1 MDSSKQPSKVSPSL
15 STQDEFLPPIQLA
28 REESTLTMRSV
39 LDTFV
44 LPGDM
49 SPSVSARFV
58 TCAVNQSDKTK
69 IRFQSPA
76 RKMLHY
82 RHDMIDADTE
92 MTDSQKEQF
101 KTEISKAYI
110 NTYTGKSSLPSMV
123 TPQENQSRT
132 ETMGQ
137 MSRILKFDPPKQQSS
152 GLATES
158 RTSDTASFRGTTK
171 TLWHNM
177 EPYETFDDILLAKA
191 YVEDKFPQ
199 KAINKKINAKKPGSY
214 TSYRCRLSKTV
225 LGKCKGELF
234 EGTGTTCVTLKIL
247 TDPTCT
253 CSTYKGL

>member
-1 MDSSKQPSKVSPSL
+1 MDSSKKPSKVSPTL
-15 STQDEFLPPIQLA
+15 LTQDEFLPPLQLA

-49 SPSVSARFV
+49 SPSVSARLV

-123 TPQENQSRT
+123 TPQENPSRT

-137 MSRILKFDPPKQQSS
+137 MSRILKFDQPKQQPS

-158 RTSDTASFRGTTK
+158 CTSDTAPSRGTNK

-177 EPYETFDDILLAKA
+177 EPYETF
-191 YVEDKFPQ
+191 
-199 KAINKKINAKKPGSY
+199 
-214 TSYRCRLSKTV
+214 
-225 LGKCKGELF
+225 
-234 EGTGTTCVTLKIL
+234 
-247 TDPTCT
+247 
-253 CSTYKGL
+253 